1 MTKYSRFLAGFDIH
15 GKLQDAEANRV
26 FFEFAELWKPD
37 YRICGG
43 DLWDFSPLRKGASA
57 DDQRESLSDDFKAG
71 CKWFNRFK
79 PTHFL
84 RGNHDER
91 IYDLAEHGCGVA
103 ADFAAEKVSEIAAMV
118 NHHKTRM
125 LPYHKRDGVLR
136 LGRLKMLHGFA
147 CGVNAAR
154 QTALVY
160 GSCIFGHVHTIDEHS
175 IPGLERRVAR
185 SVGCLCS
192 LDLSYSNRQ
201 PNTLRQ
207 AHGFAYGIIDKVT
220 GTYNVWQAEAINGR
234 WIIPSDIVE
243 I

>member
-1 MTKYSRFLAGFDIH
+1 MSNYRRFLAGFDVH
-15 GKLQDAEANRV
+15 GGQQDADANRV
-26 FFEFAELWKPD
+26 FFKFAETWQAD

-57 DDQRESLSDDFKAG
+57 DEQRESLSDDFKEG

-91 IYDLAEHGCGVA
+91 IYDLAKHGCGVA
-103 ADFAAEKVSEIAAMV
+103 ADFASDKVGEIESMV
-118 NHHKTRM
+118 RFHKTKM
-125 LPYHKRDGVLR
+125 LPYHKAAILR
-136 LGRLKMLHGFA
+136 LGRMKMLHGFF

-154 QTALVY
+154 QHALVY
-160 GSCIFGHVHTIDEHS
+160 GSCVFGHVHTIDEHS

-185 SVGCLCS
+185 SAGCLCS
-192 LDLSYSNRQ
+192 TDLEYSSRQ

-207 AHGFAYGIIDKVT
+207 ANGFAYGVINSST
-220 GTYNVWQAEAINGR
+220 GNYHCWQAEKIDGH
-234 WIIPSDIVE
+234 WLIPSDIVE
-243 I
+243 L